1 MLVGPHTGSGRVAS
15 SPFHALQHSPFLA
28 WVSEVGDSLLT
39 VTTCPLGTNS
49 VIGSLL
55 GTGSPGGTGVS
66 PLGLENNPAQSHTLG
81 K

>member
-1 MLVGPHTGSGRVAS
+1 MLAGPHTGWGRVAS

-49 VIGSLL
+49 VIACWAQGAQAAL
-55 GTGSPGGTGVS
+55 GCP
-66 PLGLENNPAQSHTLG
+66 HCI
-81 K
+81 